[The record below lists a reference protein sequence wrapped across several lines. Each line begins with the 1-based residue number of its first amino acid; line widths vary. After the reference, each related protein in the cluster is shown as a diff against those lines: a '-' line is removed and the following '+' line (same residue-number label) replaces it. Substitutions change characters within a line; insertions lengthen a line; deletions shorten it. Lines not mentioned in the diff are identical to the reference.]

1 MHRQIGNAVP
11 WPVSTAIAREFRE
24 TLYKGWATRNPID
37 EPMDVEFSDNETRST
52 GDDAM
57 QVD

>member
-11 WPVSTAIAREFRE
+11 WPVSVAIAREFRE
-24 TLYKGWATRNPID
+24 TLYKDWLKRNPGPA
-37 EPMDVEFSDNETRST
+37 EPKDVEFSTDDEVTDDET
-52 GDDAM
+52 M